1 MKKQIPSILAALT
14 GLILST
20 GSADAATTYTWTGGA
35 GAGSDWFDAGNWD
48 AAGVP
53 LLGTNLYGSQ
63 TSTDYV
69 IWDSETA
76 VGNYMHSGT
85 ITPASSWT
93 SNSRMPNTEL
103 RNGTLTIGQTI
114 NWGHNGNTFVIG
126 DGDGT
131 NTATVNVNWSDLN
144 RDPNGT
150 KFYVV
155 NSDGT
160 LNVSTS
166 IGNWSNDGNAK
177 KAVVRLVGGAMN
189 VSGTINDRFW
199 QINSNGNP
207 VPDNYVSF
215 EGAGS
220 TFTASFG
227 GQLPDLATIT
237 AQFGDSFR
245 DTTGN
250 GLTAADNQDGSFT
263 VSVIPEP
270 NGILLAGLACG
281 LGLLRRRP

>member
-1 MKKQIPSILAALT
+1 MKPTTCFLPLAALA
-14 GLILST
+14 GLILAT
-20 GSADAATTYTWTGGA
+20 GSANAATTFTWTGGA
-35 GAGSDWFDAGNWD
+35 GTGSDWFDAGNWD

-76 VGNYMHSGT
+76 AGNYMPSGT

-103 RNGTLTIGQTI
+103 RNGTLTIGQSI

-126 DGDGT
+126 DGDAT
-131 NTATVNVNWSDLN
+131 NAATVNVNWSNLN

-150 KFYVV
+150 KSYVV

-160 LNVSTS
+160 LNITTGLSKFS
-166 IGNWSNDGNAK
+166 DSAAK
-177 KAVVRLVGGAMN
+177 DAAIVINGGSVV
-189 VSGTINDRFW
+189 VSGS
-199 QINSNGNP
+199 INSNFIDDSG
-207 VPDNYVSF
+207 DYVSF
-215 EGAGS
+215 GTTGG
-220 TFTASFG
+220 TFTANFG

-237 AQFGDSFR
+237 AQFGDSFQ

-250 GLTAADNQDGSFT
+250 GLTATDNLDNTFT

-270 NGILLAGLACG
+270 GTTLLVGLACA
-281 LGLLRRRP
+281 LGLVRRRS